1 MQQSPE
7 ALFHP
12 SGTIGLLLPTER
24 RPSKGPSA
32 LFKRLHLCFTGR
44 ELNTLHRAHK
54 RAEQQHGKS
63 EWNSN
68 QVFEGN
74 AFNAESVTSV
84 WWPWSTFGENKRCRF
99 CRGSAV
105 WAAILEIVC
114 YLATQLASEASAS
127 KLLRLPEITVL
138 TITNGKLWREICQK
152 LLRHNHFLSKIN
164 FHCKTYAVYIR
175 P

>member
-24 RPSKGPSA
+24 RPSEGPSA

-44 ELNTLHRAHK
+44 ELNTLHWAHK

-63 EWNSN
+63 QANSN

-74 AFNAESVTSV
+74 AFSAEFVTSV
-84 WWPWSTFGENKRCRF
+84 WWPPSTFGEDKCCRF
-99 CRGSAV
+99 SLVSVV
-105 WAAILEIVC
+105 WATILEIPR

-127 KLLRLPEITVL
+127 KPLRLPEITVL
-138 TITNGKLWREICQK
+138 MITNGKL
-152 LLRHNHFLSKIN
+152 
-164 FHCKTYAVYIR
+164 
-175 P
+175 